1 MAQTEY
7 LVIVEKYESG
17 TFGAYVPELPGIG
30 VAGET
35 EDEVRDLVGEA
46 IRLYL
51 DELDRS
57 DDRGSAS
64 VVVSHYTVAVRP
76 RNPAGSRD
84 RGSSRIRAASSKI
97 VEKLPRGIQRLFQRR
112 DLPVELALV
121 DGLQNAADLRP
132 R

>member
-51 DELDRS
+51 DELDRG

-64 VVVSHYTVAVRP
+64 VVVSHYTVAV
-76 RNPAGSRD
+76 
-84 RGSSRIRAASSKI
+84 
-97 VEKLPRGIQRLFQRR
+97 
-112 DLPVELALV
+112 
-121 DGLQNAADLRP
+121 
-132 R
+132 